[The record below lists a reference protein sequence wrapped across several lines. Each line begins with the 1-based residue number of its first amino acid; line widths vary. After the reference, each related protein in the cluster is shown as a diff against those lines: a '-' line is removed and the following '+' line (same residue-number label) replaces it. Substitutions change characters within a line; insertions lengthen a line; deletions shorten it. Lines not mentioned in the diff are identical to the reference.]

1 MMNKIRTY
9 FYLLLVG
16 FFIQNSQAQKS
27 LVTSGG
33 DVTGTSGTVSYSV
46 GQTIYTNA
54 TGIGGGITQGVQQP
68 FEIVTLGTDN
78 FPEIT
83 LSISVYPNPTTSIIN
98 LKIDD
103 FNIENLQFYLFDV
116 TGKQLQS
123 QKITNTE
130 TSIEMKNL
138 PQAVY
143 LLNVQNK
150 NTIIKN
156 FRIIK
161 N

>member
-1 MMNKIRTY
+1 MNKIRTY